1 MWRLA
6 KATELFGKV
15 INPYQTYGADPP
27 YRNERRILQ
36 GIYFLYYLKRKEQM
50 ILADKPKN
58 RDLNKG
64 KTDFIFLFQVI
75 KTESNVIYSD
85 TPIS

>member
-1 MWRLA
+1 
-6 KATELFGKV
+6 
-15 INPYQTYGADPP
+15 
-27 YRNERRILQ
+27 
-36 GIYFLYYLKRKEQM
+36 M